1 MNAITRFVKKLTI
14 LFGRKRFSGELDEEM
29 AFHREQAE
37 REFVASGMTPE
48 AARYAAMRQ
57 FGNAARIREKSYE
70 LPGFKVETVVQ
81 DLHFALRQLRKNPG
95 CLLRLGQRLFPSV

>member
-37 REFVASGMTPE
+37 REFVASWMTPE
-48 AARYAAMRQ
+48 AARYRRCGSLGMRR
-57 FGNAARIREKSYE
+57 G
-70 LPGFKVETVVQ
+70 
-81 DLHFALRQLRKNPG
+81 
-95 CLLRLGQRLFPSV
+95 